1 MFHPKARL
9 LRVAVALT
17 AAGAM
22 VLGFTAS
29 AEASPSSSSSSS
41 RVLNQI
47 PLIHVDISAEGGF
60 TLPATVR
67 SGLVSFEVVGADT
80 ASHALQ
86 GFRLKPGHT
95 VDEVMHDFELGLL
108 GDFPARAEGAR
119 ELLTDSVLV
128 GGVVTVPSRAIT
140 VTVPLEPATY
150 YFFDLSDLGE
160 REVRIHTITATGFF
174 RLSLPPQF
182 DRVVLTNMENGEP
195 RFITP
200 TQFSATGSFLF
211 VNNGDEIHEVVFRP
225 TTPGITDDY
234 ITEFYD
240 AVLAGGPRPP
250 SPWTDVQHGL
260 QALSPGRW
268 AITKLDLAP
277 GLYSEICYVPDDEI
291 GIPHAYEGMHQM
303 VTLG

>member
-67 SGLVSFEVVGADT
+67 SGLVSFEVVGA
-80 ASHALQ
+80 APAAHALQ

-150 YFFDLSDLGE
+150 YFFDLGDLGE

-174 RLSLPPQF
+174 
-182 DRVVLTNMENGEP
+182 
-195 RFITP
+195 
-200 TQFSATGSFLF
+200 
-211 VNNGDEIHEVVFRP
+211 
-225 TTPGITDDY
+225 
-234 ITEFYD
+234 
-240 AVLAGGPRPP
+240 
-250 SPWTDVQHGL
+250 
-260 QALSPGRW
+260 
-268 AITKLDLAP
+268 
-277 GLYSEICYVPDDEI
+277 
-291 GIPHAYEGMHQM
+291 
-303 VTLG
+303 